1 MASDNIAGTTTKGLL
16 GIFLFPGKV
25 WQWIMYMGV
34 GSVKGY
40 GNVRAQTRMARSP
53 IMTWV
58 YSIIVWLVAFFFLW
72 DWLAS

>member
-16 GIFLFPGKV
+16 GIFLFRGKV
-25 WQWIMYMGV
+25 WQWFMYMGV

-58 YSIIVWLVAFFFLW
+58 YSIIVWLVAFFLW

>member
-1 MASDNIAGTTTKGLL
+1 MASDNIAGTTTKGSL
-16 GIFLFPGKV
+16 GIFLFRGKV
-25 WQWIMYMGV
+25 WQWFMYMGV

-58 YSIIVWLVAFFFLW
+58 YSIIVWLVAFFLW